1 MHMDPFMPEL
11 VGSIVA
17 ILLAGLLMHELRQ
30 PNVIAYLIAGIMLG
44 PSLFG
49 AITDQQVL
57 NRLGQ
62 FGVVML
68 MFFIG
73 MEEELYSILTYSAA
87 ARTLNFV
94 LYGLDEFTAITV
106 ISDSADE
113 IRKRLISDLG
123 RGVTMFAAEGGMS
136 GAPQKVLYS
145 VITRLEIG
153 TAKRIINEV
162 DKNAFIVVQSVGD
175 VEGGAIGKV
184 PLH

>member
-57 NRLGQ
+57 DRLGQ

-73 MEEELYSILTYSAA
+73 MEVSPEKVIARWRVALLGTFMQIVVSVALT
-87 ARTLNFV
+87 
-94 LYGLDEFTAITV
+94 TAI
-106 ISDSADE
+106 
-113 IRKRLISDLG
+113 G
-123 RGVTMFAAEGGMS
+123 HFW
-136 GAPQKVLYS
+136 P
-145 VITRLEIG
+145 
-153 TAKRIINEV
+153 RILPS
-162 DKNAFIVVQSVGD
+162 F
-175 VEGGAIGKV
+175 
-184 PLH
+184 PC